1 MCDILPDL
9 YSDYLIAQNK
19 YATATGLAQM
29 MPDEVSHD
37 KVTRL
42 LNKPASGSK
51 ELWLEVKADVRKI
64 QNDDGVLSLD
74 DMVSEK
80 PYTDESSIICW
91 HYSHAKNRLV
101 KGSNIIT
108 MMVRYGDVSLPVGY
122 DVIQKDIHY
131 SDIKT
136 KKEKRRASISKNAYF
151 RSLIGWAVTNCIQF
165 KHILA
170 DSWYASKENM
180 NYIHNEL
187 KKLFIFGIKSN
198 RGIAMSED
206 DKKNG
211 LYQQLKD
218 SSLEDGVPAKVYLK
232 DILFPVLLMKEAFTH
247 EDGGTAVR
255 YLVTNDLSLDAR
267 QILDLYKKRWSIEE
281 YHKSVKQNASFEKS
295 PTRTLNSQLNHIF
308 YSVVAFCK
316 LERLKIRTK
325 LNHFAIKAKLLLR
338 ANMIAMQELKSMTT
352 WYGCAT

>member
-1 MCDILPDL
+1 MCYILPDL

-29 MPDEVSHD
+29 MPDELSHD

-42 LNKPASGSK
+42 LNKPVSGSK
-51 ELWLEVKADVRKI
+51 ELWLEVKSDVRRLQDK
-64 QNDDGVLSLD
+64 DDGVLSLD

-80 PYTDESSIICW
+80 PYTDENPIMCW

-101 KGSNIIT
+101 KGVNILT
-108 MMVRYGDVSLPVGY
+108 MMVRYGDVSFPVGY
-122 DVIQKDIHY
+122 DVVQKDIWY

-136 KKEKRRASISKNAYF
+136 KKEKRKSSVSKNIYF
-151 RSLIGWAVTNCIQF
+151 RRLIGWAATNCIKF
-165 KHILA
+165 KYILA

-187 KKLFIFGIKSN
+187 KRLFIFGMKSN
-198 RGIAMSED
+198 RGIAMTED
-206 DKKNG
+206 NKKNG
-211 LYQQLKD
+211 LYQPLKD
-218 SSLEDGVPAKVYLK
+218 ASLENGVPTKVYLK
-232 DILFPVLLMKEAFTH
+232 DIAFPVLLMKEIFKH
-247 EDGGTAVR
+247 EDGGTATR

-281 YHKSVKQNASFEKS
+281 YHKSVKQNTSFEKS
-295 PTRTLNSQLNHIF
+295 PTRSLNAQLNHIF

-316 LERLKIRTK
+316 LERLKIKTR
-325 LNHFAIKAKLLLR
+325 LNHFAIKCKLLLR
-338 ANMIAMQELKSMTT
+338 ANQIAMQELKSMMT
-352 WYGCAT
+352 